1 MIDGVDRPYMDLFR
15 WIALAGAAYLPAT
28 VVPAGMSA
36 DGLPIG
42 VQIVGPYLHDRTTLQ
57 LARHLAALTT
67 VPHPALACVRTRPAA
82 VGQAG
87 GVDSASALR
96 FASAEVSC
104 FAAGF
109 HANSRRKPKPRLACR
124 PWR

>member
-1 MIDGVDRPYMDLFR
+1 MQTAQLRHLAERVEGRPSSDGIDRPYMDLFR

-57 LARHLAALTT
+57 LARHLETMAA
-67 VPHPALACVRTRPAA
+67 VPHPSLAI
-82 VGQAG
+82 
-87 GVDSASALR
+87 
-96 FASAEVSC
+96 
-104 FAAGF
+104 
-109 HANSRRKPKPRLACR
+109 
-124 PWR
+124 